1 VTNRIGVAL
10 LAGLLLSAMTP
21 TADFYQNQ
29 LRFPRVKDALRTKG
43 KVVDDLLA
51 AQGIQ
56 TAQFDVFFRAFKKE
70 QKLEV
75 WAKNKAERTYK
86 LLKTYDFCAF
96 NGGLGPKRR
105 SGDKQMPEGFY
116 TVNAFNPT
124 SEYYLSF
131 RVSYPNESDAKF
143 NDPINPGSDIYVH
156 GSCLTIGCIPIGDDN
171 IKEVYLLATR
181 AKSSG
186 QTIPIH
192 IFPTRLNAD
201 NYAALQ
207 RDYAGNATLLE
218 FWSWLKPGYDAFENQ
233 QVVPAVRVDEAGR
246 YVVE

>member
-1 VTNRIGVAL
+1 MNYVGVVITATVL
-10 LAGLLLSAMTP
+10 LASAAAP
-21 TADFYQNQ
+21 TNFYQSQ

-43 KVVDDLLA
+43 KAVDDLLT
-51 AQGIQ
+51 AQGIS
-56 TAQFDVFFRAFKKE
+56 TIQFDVFFRAFKKE

-75 WAKNKAERTYK
+75 WAKNKEERTYK
-86 LLKTYDFCAF
+86 LLKVYDFCAF

-116 TVNAFNPT
+116 TISAFNPT

-131 RVSYPNESDAKF
+131 RVNYPNESDSKF

-156 GSCLTIGCIPIGDDN
+156 GSCLTIGCIPIGDEN
-171 IKEVYLLATR
+171 IKEAYLLAAR

-186 QTIPIH
+186 QTTPIH
-192 IFPTRLNAD
+192 IFPTRLTAD

-207 RDYAGNATLLE
+207 RDYAGNASLLD
-218 FWSWLKPGYDAFENQ
+218 FWSWLKPGYDAFENTQ
-233 QVVPAVRVDEAGR
+233 DVPNVRVDETGR
-246 YVVE
+246 YIVE

>member
-1 VTNRIGVAL
+1 MKRTCVAL
-10 LAGLLLSAMTP
+10 LLGLFCCSMTP
-21 TADFYQNQ
+21 TADFYQSQ
-29 LRFPRVKDALRTKG
+29 LRFPRVRDALRTKG
-43 KVVDDLLA
+43 KLVDDLLQ
-51 AQGIQ
+51 AQGINP
-56 TAQFDVFFRAFKKE
+56 TQFDVFFRAFKKE

-105 SGDKQMPEGFY
+105 TGDKQIPEGFY
-116 TVNAFNPT
+116 SIDAFNPT

-131 RVSYPNESDAKF
+131 RVNYPNESDRKF
-143 NDPINPGSDIYVH
+143 NDPINPGGDIYIH

-171 IKEVYLLATR
+171 IKEAYLLAAR
-181 AKSSG
+181 AKSGG

-192 IFPTRLNAD
+192 IFPTYLTAE

-207 RDYAGNATLLE
+207 RDYAGNTQLLE
-218 FWSWLKPGYDAFENQ
+218 FWSWLKPGYDAFDNQ
-233 QVVPAVRVDEAGR
+233 QVVPTVRVDEAGR